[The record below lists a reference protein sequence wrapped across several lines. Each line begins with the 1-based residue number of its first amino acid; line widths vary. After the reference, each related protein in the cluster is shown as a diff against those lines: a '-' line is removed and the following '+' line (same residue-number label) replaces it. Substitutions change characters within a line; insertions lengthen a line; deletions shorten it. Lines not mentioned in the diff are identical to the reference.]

1 MQNRASLGTDRDRE
15 RIGNR
20 VIHGD
25 EFALE
30 RAKLLDIAFL
40 HGERVRLEPM
50 LTELRLDKGEGQLAT
65 DERDVRLETQK
76 VGNCTDVVFVAVREH
91 DRGNVI
97 KAILDR
103 AKVREDKVNAR
114 LGFFGEEN
122 AAIDDE
128 KPALILEDGHVSADL
143 AETAERGHT

>member
-1 MQNRASLGTDRDRE
+1 MQNRASLGADRDRE

-30 RAKLLDIAFL
+30 RAKLLDIPLL
-40 HGERVRLEPM
+40 HGERVRLDAV
-50 LTELRLDKGEGQLAT
+50 LAELRLDKGEGQLAT
-65 DERDVRLETQK
+65 DERDVRLEAQK
-76 VGNCTDVVFVAVREH
+76 VGNCTDVVLVAVCEH
-91 DRGNVI
+91 DRGNVV

-103 AKVREDKVNAR
+103 AEVREDKVNAR
-114 LGFFGEEN
+114 LGFFGKEN

-128 KPALILEDGHVSADL
+128 EPALILEDGHVSADL